1 MGKLNDTFGIYA
13 AHLGNVI
20 ADTAKQCDRATL
32 QGSKCSPSQCIP
44 VRPFITCKTLRL
56 AKQKENTDIITI
68 VNLVQ
73 ITHEKYIELKKIYSS
88 HPEKSFEQM
97 PTLKDVLSNVD
108 NQNRCQGATLKNF
121 ECDKEYLERNVSC
134 LIQDVI
140 KCFEQRY
147 DDLMDKVHEDATNK
161 SKKLLKVTGCY
172 HTLAKSSTAKF
183 GQTK

>member
-1 MGKLNDTFGIYA
+1 MIRLAFMLHILVMLLLTLRN
-13 AHLGNVI
+13 NVI
-20 ADTAKQCDRATL
+20 APHFRVANVLLRSAFLSDLLLPA
-32 QGSKCSPSQCIP
+32 
-44 VRPFITCKTLRL
+44 KTLHL